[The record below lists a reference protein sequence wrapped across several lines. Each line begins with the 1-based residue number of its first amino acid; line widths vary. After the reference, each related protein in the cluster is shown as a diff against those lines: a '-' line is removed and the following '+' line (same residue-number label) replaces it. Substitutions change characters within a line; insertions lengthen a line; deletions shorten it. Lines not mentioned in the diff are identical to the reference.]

1 MIENVNR
8 LTDSLDK
15 IDTLENSTVKK
26 HSEQSI
32 RIFRDPKTLQLS
44 SGNAEICPEP
54 ATRISPIANN
64 LTEGGTYSQLP
75 KQPRFFVHM
84 YFKLISQSNKAEGHL
99 ELPQEE
105 KSKLEPES

>member
-15 IDTLENSTVKK
+15 IDTLENENATVK
-26 HSEQSI
+26 HSEKSI

-64 LTEGGTYSQLP
+64 LTEGGTYLQLP
-75 KQPRFFVHM
+75 T
-84 YFKLISQSNKAEGHL
+84 
-99 ELPQEE
+99 
-105 KSKLEPES
+105 